1 MRYYYIIFRD
11 QKKSELTNLNTST
24 EDINSTHLQ
33 SPKWNPAKTQYNVD
47 TVRKRTNP
55 NKVYKSI

>member
-1 MRYYYIIFRD
+1 MRYYYINFRD
-11 QKKSELTNLNTST
+11 QKKSELTNLNTL
-24 EDINSTHLQ
+24 THLQ
-33 SPKWNPAKTQYNVD
+33 SPKWNPAKPQYNVD